1 MARILVIDDDRAFCK
16 LMSVEIKHM
25 GHLATSVHSLK
36 DGLTTANKDNFDV
49 IYLDVGLPDGNGLK
63 YIADFQQ
70 TPPQPEIIIA
80 TGAGDP
86 DGAELA
92 LTTGAWD
99 YVEKGGTLTALTL
112 PLVRALEYR
121 KSKVPSHTHISLKR
135 NDIVGHS
142 DALRQSLDEV
152 AEAASGN
159 APVLIHGETGTGKEL
174 FSRAVHENSGRSERD
189 FVVVDCT
196 ALPETLVESM
206 LFGHRKG
213 SFTGALESREGLIK
227 LAHEGT
233 LFLDEIGDLPLP
245 IQKSFLRVL
254 ENHTFRPVGGSKE
267 EYSDF
272 RLISATNRNLD
283 NMVKEGTFRHDLLF
297 RIRSFTIELPPLRSR
312 TEDIEDIV
320 LRYTSKI
327 CKRYGIETKGFSAD
341 FFDVLK
347 VYHWPGN
354 VRELINTV
362 EKSISTAYH
371 DSTVYPHHLPTHLRV
386 AATKLRLTKKQQPE
400 PPNSP
405 HATKITDGTF
415 PSFKDYTENI
425 RASYLREL
433 LAHTNGNRIK
443 ACRLSG
449 LSKTRLYALIKEY
462 DI

>member
-1 MARILVIDDDRAFCK
+1 
-16 LMSVEIKHM
+16 MSLEIEHLGHM
-25 GHLATSVHSLK
+25 TASVHSLK
-36 DGLTTANKDNFDV
+36 EGLATATEDEFDV
-49 IYLDVGLPDGNGLK
+49 IYLDVQLPDGNGLN

-70 TPPQPEIIIA
+70 TRSQPEIIIA

-112 PLVRALEYR
+112 PLMRALEYR

-135 NDIVGHS
+135 DDIIGHS
-142 DALRQSLDEV
+142 DAIRQSLDKV

-159 APVLIHGETGTGKEL
+159 AHVLINGETGTGKEL
-174 FSRAVHENSGRSERD
+174 FSRAVHENSDRANRN

-213 SFTGALESREGLIK
+213 SFTGALENREGLIK
-227 LAHEGT
+227 LAHGGT

-254 ENHTFRPVGGSKE
+254 ENHTFRPVGGSQE

-283 NMVKEGTFRHDLLF
+283 DMVREGIFRHDLLF

-320 LRYTSKI
+320 LRYTSQI

-341 FFDVLK
+341 FFDVLQA
-347 VYHWPGN
+347 YHWPGN
-354 VRELINTV
+354 VRELVNTL
-362 EKSISTAYH
+362 EKTISTAYH

-386 AATKLRLTKKQQPE
+386 AATKLRLTRKPQSE
-400 PPNSP
+400 PADSIPDTEFTNGVFP
-405 HATKITDGTF
+405 TF
-415 PSFKDYTENI
+415 KEYNDKV

-433 LAHTNGNRIK
+433 LMHTKGNRVE
-443 ACRLSG
+443 ACRISG

-462 DI
+462 GL